1 MKAAM
6 AEALIEVAGGAA
18 SSPTAGEDEHAQD
31 LQDQPGH
38 GSGTTWQIYDPHGDV
53 ASVHGTEAEFIRELA
68 DSLLRRAPANTEL
81 RVSKLES

>member
-1 MKAAM
+1 MRVAM

-18 SSPTAGEDEHAQD
+18 SSPAGEDETAQD

-68 DSLLRRAPANTEL
+68 DSLRRSPANTEL